1 MLNIAFF
8 QDVINFLMSR
18 ENIMPRL
25 NQKILSISDSK
36 VSEWV
41 SECIY
46 LIVDNDIAFWK
57 YVTGIVRIFVHKFYN
72 SFSYF
77 FPNISKYN
85 IYPHINPYMA

>member
-46 LIVDNDIAFWK
+46 LIVDNDIDF
-57 YVTGIVRIFVHKFYN
+57 
-72 SFSYF
+72 
-77 FPNISKYN
+77 
-85 IYPHINPYMA
+85 